1 MHFMNKI
8 GAFLYRFNGF
18 FAFIILEFFSI
29 YLYFSQNIGPEK
41 TAFLSSANRAV
52 ANVYNYSN
60 RWMSYWNLSSLNDAL
75 AKENARLK
83 MRLPDAQFSNLTDTG
98 TVFNE
103 FNEQRYQYTEAIVIN
118 NSVNRNNNYI
128 TLNRGAKH
136 GVKMQSAVL
145 NGTGEGVVGVIV
157 AVSNHFSTAMSV
169 LHQESRISA
178 KIKRN
183 GFYGLAVWNGK
194 DPRKLTLEA
203 IPKHAKIMKGDSIV
217 TSGYSTIFPEGVY
230 IGSIDTFSY
239 ETGTNFY
246 NIELSLSADLNKLQ
260 YVYIVDDLMKT
271 ELNQLEGKI
280 KK

>member
-1 MHFMNKI
+1 MNKI
-8 GAFLYRFNGF
+8 GAFLFRFNGF
-18 FAFIILEFFSI
+18 FAFLILEIFSLYI
-29 YLYFSQNIGPEK
+29 YFTQNISQEK
-41 TAFLSSANRAV
+41 SAFLSSANRTV
-52 ANVYNYSN
+52 GNVYNYSN

-75 AKENARLK
+75 AKENAKLK
-83 MRLPDAQFSNLTDTG
+83 MRLPGSQFSNIADTG
-98 TVFNE
+98 TVVNE
-103 FNEQRYQYTEAIVIN
+103 NSEQRYEYTEAIVIN

-145 NGTGEGVVGVIV
+145 NGTGDGVVGVIV

-183 GFYGLAVWNGK
+183 GFFGLAVWNGK

-203 IPKHAKIMKGDSIV
+203 IPKHTKIMKGDSIV
-217 TSGYSTIFPEGVY
+217 TSGYSTIFPEGIY

-246 NIELSLSADLNKLQ
+246 SIEFTLSADLNNLQ

-271 ELNQLEGKI
+271 ELKQLESKI

>member
-1 MHFMNKI
+1 MNKI
-8 GAFLYRFNGF
+8 ASFLYRFNCF
-18 FAFIILEFFSI
+18 FAFLILEFFS
-29 YLYFSQNIGPEK
+29 LYFYFNQNMSSEK
-41 TAFLSSANRAV
+41 TAFLSSANRTV
-52 ANVYNYSN
+52 GNIYDYSN

-83 MRLPDAQFSNLTDTG
+83 MRLPSSQFSNLSDSG
-98 TVFNE
+98 TVMNE
-103 FNEQRYQYTEAIVIN
+103 FFEPRYQYTEAVVIN

-136 GVKMQSAVL
+136 GVKLQNAVL
-145 NGTGEGVVGVIV
+145 NGTGEGVVGIIV
-157 AVSNHFSTAMSV
+157 AVSSHFSTAMSV

-194 DPRKLTLEA
+194 DPRKLTLNA
-203 IPKHAKIMKGDSIV
+203 IPKHAKVMKGDSV
-217 TSGYSTIFPEGVY
+217 VSSGYSTIFPEGVF
-230 IGSIDTFSY
+230 IGTIDKFSN

-246 NIELSLSADLNKLQ
+246 SIEISLAVDLNSLQ
-260 YVYIVDDLMKT
+260 YVYVVDDIMKP
-271 ELNQLEGKI
+271 ELKQLEEKI

>member
-1 MHFMNKI
+1 MNKI

-18 FAFIILEFFSI
+18 FAFLILEIFSLYI
-29 YLYFSQNIGPEK
+29 YFTQNISQEK
-41 TAFLSSANRAV
+41 SAFLSSANRTV
-52 ANVYNYSN
+52 GNVYNYSN

-75 AKENARLK
+75 AKENAKLK
-83 MRLPDAQFSNLTDTG
+83 MRLPGSQFLNIADTG
-98 TVFNE
+98 TVVNE
-103 FNEQRYQYTEAIVIN
+103 NSEQRYEYTEAIVIN

-145 NGTGEGVVGVIV
+145 NGTGDGVVGVIV

-183 GFYGLAVWNGK
+183 GFFGLAVWNGK

-203 IPKHAKIMKGDSIV
+203 IPKHTKIMKGDSIV
-217 TSGYSTIFPEGVY
+217 TSGYSTIFPEGIY

-246 NIELSLSADLNKLQ
+246 SIEFTLSADLNNLQ
-260 YVYIVDDLMKT
+260 YVYIVDDLMKK
-271 ELNQLEGKI
+271 ELKQLESKI

>member
-1 MHFMNKI
+1 
-8 GAFLYRFNGF
+8 
-18 FAFIILEFFSI
+18 
-29 YLYFSQNIGPEK
+29 
-41 TAFLSSANRAV
+41 
-52 ANVYNYSN
+52 
-60 RWMSYWNLSSLNDAL
+60 MSYWNLSSLNDAL

-83 MRLPDAQFSNLTDTG
+83 MRLPGSQFSNLSDSG
-98 TVFNE
+98 TVVNE
-103 FNEQRYQYTEAIVIN
+103 FNEPRYQYTEAVVIN

-128 TLNRGAKH
+128 TLNRGANH
-136 GVKMQSAVL
+136 GVKLQNAVL

-203 IPKHAKIMKGDSIV
+203 IPKHAKVMKGDSV
-217 TSGYSTIFPEGVY
+217 VSSGYSTIFPEGVF
-230 IGSIDTFSY
+230 IGTIDKFSN

-246 NIELSLSADLNKLQ
+246 NIEVSLAVDLNSLQ
-260 YVYIVDDLMKT
+260 YVYIVDDIMKP
-271 ELNQLEGKI
+271 ELKQLEEKI

>member
-1 MHFMNKI
+1 
-8 GAFLYRFNGF
+8 
-18 FAFIILEFFSI
+18 
-29 YLYFSQNIGPEK
+29 
-41 TAFLSSANRAV
+41 
-52 ANVYNYSN
+52 
-60 RWMSYWNLSSLNDAL
+60 MSYWNLSSLNDAL
-75 AKENARLK
+75 AKENAKLK
-83 MRLPDAQFSNLTDTG
+83 MRLPGSQFSNIADTG
-98 TVFNE
+98 TVVNE
-103 FNEQRYQYTEAIVIN
+103 NSEQRYEYTEAIVIN

-145 NGTGEGVVGVIV
+145 NGTGDGVVGVIV

-183 GFYGLAVWNGK
+183 GFFGLAVWNGK

-203 IPKHAKIMKGDSIV
+203 IPKHTKIMKGDSIV
-217 TSGYSTIFPEGVY
+217 TSGYSTIFPEGIY

-246 NIELSLSADLNKLQ
+246 SIEFTLSADLNNLQ

-271 ELNQLEGKI
+271 ELKQLESKI